1 MSKLNAISYR
11 VKEQRKKMGLSQ
23 EQLAQKCECSR
34 VYLSQVENGK
44 TTLSVNI
51 AQRLADIFDCD
62 LDYLLDDEWVI
73 PNHKKI
79 LNDIADNPFLKSAEG
94 KAIVEIFCNLAF
106 LNGYS
111 VKVLDSK
118 EKKSFTEFLQLSK
131 DKSIKKYSLAEISA
145 ISLSMADIFDNALT
159 LFQKGKKDIR
169 V

>member
-11 VKEQRKKMGLSQ
+11 VKEQRKKLGLTQ

-44 TTLSVNI
+44 TTLSVTI

-62 LDYLLDDEWVI
+62 LDYLLNNECVI
-73 PNHKKI
+73 PSHKKM
-79 LNDIADNPFLKSAEG
+79 LNDIADNPFLKSVEG
-94 KAIVEIFCNLAF
+94 KTLVEIFCDLAF

-118 EKKSFTEFLQLSK
+118 EKKSFAEFIQLSK
-131 DKSIKKYSLAEISA
+131 DKSIKRYSLAQISA
-145 ISLSMADIFDNALT
+145 ISSSMANIFDAT
-159 LFQKGKKDIR
+159 LDLCQSVKVKKI
-169 V
+169 